1 MGPLTATAT
10 EEQRALRDRFLPCFG
25 ALTDGHVERDGAAA
39 FPRAGWD
46 LLRATGL
53 FRLPFGRDC
62 GGEERDLPSTMFVL
76 EALGYACRD
85 GGLKFAATTQIVGVG
100 APLHMFGSEDLRRR
114 FLPRICSGE
123 AVGAH
128 AITEPSGGSDAL
140 RMQTTAT
147 RQGDCYVLDGGKTL
161 VTNAPVADLFTVYA
175 RTHPDGGPLGISAFL
190 VERGRAGVEVG
201 PPLQT
206 MGLRT
211 APLGELRF
219 EGCTVPVA
227 HRIGREG
234 GGYRV
239 LERVMAWEVL
249 LSFVV
254 NVGDMQHRLERCIDH
269 VRARRQFGQRIGTFQ
284 AIANK
289 VVRMRIDTETSR
301 KWLYDAA
308 ARLAAGEVATEDIAI
323 AKLVTSES
331 NVASALAA
339 VQIFGGAGY
348 LAGHGIEKDLRDAVA
363 GTIYSGTSEIQQ
375 NRIASLLRL

>member
-1 MGPLTATAT
+1 M
-10 EEQRALRDRFLPCFG
+10 
-25 ALTDGHVERDGAAA
+25 
-39 FPRAGWD
+39 
-46 LLRATGL
+46 
-53 FRLPFGRDC
+53 
-62 GGEERDLPSTMFVL
+62 
-76 EALGYACRD
+76 
-85 GGLKFAATTQIVGVG
+85 
-100 APLHMFGSEDLRRR
+100 
-114 FLPRICSGE
+114 
-123 AVGAH
+123 
-128 AITEPSGGSDAL
+128 
-140 RMQTTAT
+140 
-147 RQGDCYVLDGGKTL
+147 
-161 VTNAPVADLFTVYA
+161 YA

-239 LERVMAWEVL
+239 LERVMAWEAL

-301 KWLYDAA
+301 KGSTTPP
-308 ARLAAGEVATEDIAI
+308 RLAAGEVATEDIAI